1 MPEIGTSGSMSGD
14 AKRSVGHRPQGTA
27 PILDSTRRGRDMG
40 DKRLLCPDIRCFDD
54 WCSTHALVNLTLG
67 ENEAANA
74 VGGGLKKPA
83 KPQQCRHAKK
93 SPAPS

>member
-1 MPEIGTSGSMSGD
+1 
-14 AKRSVGHRPQGTA
+14 
-27 PILDSTRRGRDMG
+27 MG

-74 VGGGLKKPA
+74 VVGGLERRRA
-83 KPQQCRHAKK
+83 QLFGWALCFLWVLR
-93 SPAPS
+93 